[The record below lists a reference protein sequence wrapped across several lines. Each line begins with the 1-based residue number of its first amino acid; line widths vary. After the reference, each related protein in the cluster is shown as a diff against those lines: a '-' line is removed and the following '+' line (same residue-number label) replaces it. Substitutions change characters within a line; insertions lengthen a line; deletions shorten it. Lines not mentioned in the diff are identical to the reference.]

1 MATEFDNVV
10 RVLIVLAFVA
20 VLYDRFVVDVIER
33 HLPSLGMT
41 AWEVVGG
48 VLFTLVGFAFLAGV
62 EAFLLALLCFAASG
76 IPMILG
82 SRARHLEPE
91 PEG

>member
-1 MATEFDNVV
+1 MDAASVAQ
-10 RVLIVLAFVA
+10 VLLILAVA
-20 VLYDRFVVDVIER
+20 GVLYDRFIVDIIETQQ
-33 HLPSLGMT
+33 PPLGVT

-82 SRARHLEPE
+82 SRARHMGLEH
-91 PEG
+91 EG

>member
-1 MATEFDNVV
+1 MTTDPALIV
-10 RVLIVLAFVA
+10 RVLLLLALAGV
-20 VLYDRFVVDVIER
+20 VYDRYIVDIIETQ
-33 HLPSLGMT
+33 HPPLGVT

-76 IPMILG
+76 IPVILG
-82 SRARHLEPE
+82 SRARHLER
-91 PEG
+91 EG

>member
-1 MATEFDNVV
+1 MDYDAGELI
-10 RVLIVLAFVA
+10 RVLLMLALAGIV
-20 VLYDRFVVDVIER
+20 YDRYVVDVIER
-33 HLPSLGMT
+33 LHPAIGVT

-48 VLFTLVGFAFLAGV
+48 VLFTLVGFAFLAGF

-82 SRARHLEPE
+82 SRERHLAYER
-91 PEG
+91 EG